1 MMKKEVGEHK
11 GEAVFEYT
19 LENATGLKVSILSYG
34 GIISSIMMPD
44 RKGDL
49 ANVVL
54 SYDSLEGYQ
63 GDEYCIGAMIGRV
76 AGRLSAARYSYEGNE
91 FLLDRNEGENHLHG
105 GWNGLNQKV
114 WSVKEVT
121 EDSLTLEVP
130 CEDGEGGYPGSVMIE
145 VTYTLSDKDEL
156 TLSYS
161 AIPDQDTPINLTNH
175 SYFNLSGDPR
185 LDVTDHELQLK
196 SRRYLELDDEQLP
209 TGTILPLSQGGFR
222 FEGPISENR
231 TDIDHPFLLEE
242 HFSREISLHHPGSGR
257 KVVIETD
264 QPAVIVYTGGG
275 LEGAQLAGG
284 KASSHPGIALE
295 TQGYPDAPNH
305 SDFQS
310 VMVRAGEVYRAKTKY
325 QFMVED

>member
-1 MMKKEVGEHK
+1 MMKNEIGKHN

-19 LENATGLKVSILSYG
+19 LENAAGMKVSILTYG

-44 RKGDL
+44 HEGNR

-54 SYDSLEGYQ
+54 SYDSLEGYRR
-63 GDEYCIGAMIGRV
+63 DEYCIGAMIGRV

-114 WSVKEVT
+114 WSEKEVT
-121 EDSLTLEVP
+121 ENSVTLEVA
-130 CEDGEGGYPGSVMIE
+130 CEDGEGGYPGSVMIQ

-156 TLSYS
+156 TLSYL

-185 LDVTDHELQLK
+185 SDSTDHELRLK
-196 SRRYLELDDEQLP
+196 SKRFLELDDEQLP
-209 TGTILPLSQGGFR
+209 TGNILPLSQGGFR
-222 FEGPISENR
+222 FEGPISENSP
-231 TDIDHPFLLEE
+231 DIDHPFLLDE
-242 HFSREISLHHPGSGR
+242 HFSEEISLHHPASGR

-264 QPAVIVYTGGG
+264 QPVVIVYTGTD

-284 KASSHPGIALE
+284 DGSRHPGIALE
-295 TQGYPDAPNH
+295 AQGYPDAPNH
-305 SDFQS
+305 SDFPTI
-310 VMVRAGEVYRAKTKY
+310 MVRAGGEYRARTRY
-325 QFMVED
+325 RFMLQG